1 MYPPVV
7 VIDEPKSYDN
17 IPLIYSSSSPVNG
30 IGTQATADIV
40 VSEDGSITTFEIK
53 NYGYSYDN
61 QEVLTIPTDGDYGIP
76 VNTSQTFNELQITLD
91 RVYIDKFSG
100 WSMGEFT
107 PLDYIDNM
115 FNGQRFT
122 FPLAINGEVYPI
134 IARKGS
140 RIDLKMTLLVF
151 VNNILQRPDVGY
163 TFDGG
168 SFITFSEAPK
178 KGDKCEIIFY
188 KGTPG
193 IDVVFNDIIETIEP
207 GDKVTINS
215 DDYYYQEE
223 ERRVSVIESIDT
235 IITNPYSGPGISSS
249 FDLERPLVWC
259 KQRNDIISGND
270 FITKDRVSLEPQ
282 IYPTC
287 NVINSVGIG
296 STHIFVDTLLPFFS
310 SEKENATDE
319 KRRTVELVSKFE
331 GSPAVVSVGIDTLGY
346 INDVI
351 IDQGGTGYS
360 YPPIITVKTP
370 VGTASSQI
378 PVLFATVDDA
388 AGSVNTVSVAQTG
401 MSFDTIPEVTVNLP
415 DLKAETLTDVEYF
428 GDYGTIVGVA
438 TTSTA
443 AAPTGLKFQLEI
455 PGDSILRDKS
465 ISGFAATT
473 SRLEEGYFFKV
484 SNSNV
489 GSGLNSLDNN
499 GDLLYQSS
507 NYIDN
512 IYKVIDTEIGDNVI
526 SSTQAITVN
535 TEVASATMIDTSGD
549 VTVDDGIEFTIGD
562 FNNLSVIVSVNDYG
576 SIVDDISA
584 PPDPYYFGSYSW
596 GRIIAKDR
604 KLRNYSFGL
613 PINSGNMDDFPNVRR
628 KSFLNFKLY
637 NP

>member
-1 MYPPVV
+1 M
-7 VIDEPKSYDN
+7 
-17 IPLIYSSSSPVNG
+17 
-30 IGTQATADIV
+30 
-40 VSEDGSITTFEIK
+40 
-53 NYGYSYDN
+53 
-61 QEVLTIPTDGDYGIP
+61 
-76 VNTSQTFNELQITLD
+76 
-91 RVYIDKFSG
+91 
-100 WSMGEFT
+100 
-107 PLDYIDNM
+107 
-115 FNGQRFT
+115 
-122 FPLAINGEVYPI
+122 
-134 IARKGS
+134 
-140 RIDLKMTLLVF
+140 
-151 VNNILQRPDVGY
+151 
-163 TFDGG
+163 
-168 SFITFSEAPK
+168 
-178 KGDKCEIIFY
+178 
-188 KGTPG
+188 
-193 IDVVFNDIIETIEP
+193 
-207 GDKVTINS
+207 
-215 DDYYYQEE
+215 
-223 ERRVSVIESIDT
+223 
-235 IITNPYSGPGISSS
+235 
-249 FDLERPLVWC
+249 
-259 KQRNDIISGND
+259 
-270 FITKDRVSLEPQ
+270 
-282 IYPTC
+282 
-287 NVINSVGIG
+287 
-296 STHIFVDTLLPFFS
+296 
-310 SEKENATDE
+310 
-319 KRRTVELVSKFE
+319 
-331 GSPAVVSVGIDTLGY
+331 GIDTLGY

-576 SIVDDISA
+576 SIVDDISS

-613 PINSGNMDDFPNVRR
+613 PINSGNMDDFNVEENH
-628 KSFLNFKLY
+628 S
-637 NP
+637 